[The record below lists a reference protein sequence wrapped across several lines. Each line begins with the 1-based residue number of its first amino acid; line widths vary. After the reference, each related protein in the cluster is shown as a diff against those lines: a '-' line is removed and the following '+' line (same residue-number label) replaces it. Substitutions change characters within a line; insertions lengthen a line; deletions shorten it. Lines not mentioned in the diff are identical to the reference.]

1 MLMQRE
7 SSIIHNK
14 SVGRSSTP

>member
-1 MLMQRE
+1 MTGGKAYQKE

-14 SVGRSSTP
+14 M